1 MRTLKNVLEGILGN
15 VDDVLAAGKD
25 AIAQEANID
34 TLPTVKDFE
43 KGIYNSKWH
52 QALWYCPNVIKKY
65 RSKYPD
71 MVPTEVDS
79 IMIVLDAGYSRVVDC
94 NIYFTKKTQFGLH
107 KLKTIVGWNDGFV
120 GANLRKYKQMAIDIL
135 TKLAKNPDKM
145 DKVMKWADEYNTAW
159 TKFRNSDN
167 DDDYALTLKIRQKS
181 LLNDL

>member
-1 MRTLKNVLEGILGN
+1 MGYMRSIYNIYEGILGN
-15 VDDVLAAGKD
+15 VDDVLAGGED

-43 KGIYNSKWH
+43 KGIYNNKWH

-71 MVPTEVDS
+71 IVPAEVDS
-79 IMIVLDAGYSRVVDC
+79 IMIVLDAGYGRVVDC
-94 NIYFTKKTQFGLH
+94 NIYFTKRTQFGLH

-145 DKVMKWADEYNTAW
+145 DEVMEYSYKY
-159 TKFRNSDN
+159 TKFWNKADN
-167 DDDYALTLKIRQKS
+167 HDKNPEYSGMRIKS
-181 LLNDL
+181 FNEL